1 MKWIKNLVIGVSLMA
16 IVGACLK
23 QPEYSVIPEIT
34 FNQIYFVKGD
44 LTKGVSDSLVL
55 KFDFKDGDGDLG
67 VGSLDSSSSL
77 NYFNPWY
84 YAYRTTDF
92 QIGYT
97 NDRTITLPTGYKW
110 INYQVKKKVAQFDT
124 LPDINCSNW
133 EQINNTSGSVSDT
146 LYITQNAKAYN
157 INVDLYTK
165 DGSGQYVK
173 FNPAT
178 YFTFPGCNPNLFRG
192 TFKDLS
198 SDRGKNSP
206 IEGTFRYNIQSAAL
220 NLIFGSKTL
229 MIRVYILDRQFHQSN
244 VIEYKDFRLSDI
256 TKG

>member
-1 MKWIKNLVIGVSLMA
+1 MKRIKNLIIGVSLMA

-23 QPEYSVIPEIT
+23 QPEYSVIPQIS
-34 FNQIYFVKGD
+34 FNQIYFVKGNP
-44 LTKGVSDSLVL
+44 TKGITDSLVI

-77 NYFNPWY
+77 EYFNPWY
-84 YAYRTTDF
+84 YAYRPSDF
-92 QIGYT
+92 RVGYT
-97 NDRTITLPTGYKW
+97 NDRTITLPDGYKW
-110 INYQVKKKVAQFDT
+110 INYNVKKTVPQFDT
-124 LPDINCSNW
+124 LPAINCSNW
-133 EQINNTSGSVSDT
+133 EQISNTGGSVSDT

-157 INVDLYTK
+157 INVDLFTK
-165 DGSGQYVK
+165 DSNGQYVQ

-178 YFTFPGCNPNLFRG
+178 YFSFPGCNPNLFRG

-220 NLIFGSKTL
+220 NLLFSGKTL
-229 MIRVYILDRQFHQSN
+229 MIRVYIMDRQFHQSN
-244 VIEYKDFRLSDI
+244 VIEYKDFQLSSI